1 MYLIFIQLP
10 QSHKILL
17 YKIFKIIKTL
27 KFQNLQ
33 IGASLHRPAS
43 PGQHDALQL
52 QGAGPP
58 VLAAGHGR
66 HHVRLPGL
74 CVREGGR
81 EHDVCNHAGRILV
94 GHHHYDNG
102 MFLF

>member
-1 MYLIFIQLP
+1 M
-10 QSHKILL
+10 
-17 YKIFKIIKTL
+17 

-33 IGASLHRPAS
+33 IGATLDRPAG

-52 QGAGPP
+52 QGAGPA

-74 CVREGGR
+74 CV
-81 EHDVCNHAGRILV
+81 
-94 GHHHYDNG
+94 
-102 MFLF
+102 